1 LYSRRRF
8 LLAGSSLVSAAS
20 LSLGRQE
27 PTFSTNVKVVSVLA
41 NVKNRKG
48 QIIRNLTKDDFTILE
63 DGRPQVIRYFTQ
75 QSDLPLLL
83 GLMIDTSM
91 SQERVLDAERSACF
105 RFLDQVLRP
114 RQDQVFIM
122 QFDLNV
128 LLRQDL
134 TSSWRDL
141 NETLS
146 SVNTPSRNQLKGQLG
161 GGTLLYDAIVDGSK
175 IMHDQHGRKALI
187 VMSDGVDTG
196 SNDDLSTAIDTAQ
209 KADTLIYSIL
219 FSDEGFYGLGFGS
232 AAGKNVLARMSRET
246 GGGFFQ
252 VSKKESIDQIF
263 DRIQD
268 ELRSQYSLGYVSDV
282 PVRVPEFRRIQV
294 KANQSGLV
302 VQARER
308 YWAER

>member
-1 LYSRRRF
+1 MYSRRRF
-8 LLAGSSLVSAAS
+8 LLAGSGLVSAAS

-41 NVKNRKG
+41 NVKNKKG

-63 DGRPQVIRYFTQ
+63 DGRPQVIRYFSQ

-134 TSSWRDL
+134 TSSWKDL

-161 GGTLLYDAIVDGSK
+161 GGTLLYDAVVDGSK

-196 SNDDLSTAIDTAQ
+196 SSDDLSTAIDTAQ

-219 FSDEGFYGLGFGS
+219 FSDEGFYGLGFGETN
-232 AAGKNVLARMSRET
+232 GKNVLMRMSRET

-282 PVRVPEFRRIQV
+282 PVRIPEFRRIQV